1 MKKLLQLS
9 FVLALILM
17 LALPV
22 LATARPEVEGAIDW
36 LLSQQQSNGGFTN
49 GFAEGADLGTTVE
62 VVLASVAAGEN
73 PHTWTP
79 SPLDYLQTQVASG
92 AVKDA
97 AGWSRVLVGAVALG
111 ADPHAFGGVDLVSE
125 LLATADPTTG
135 RFGDSLFAHA
145 YALLALHNAGAEI
158 PTDALKLLL
167 QAQTVGGAWP
177 MFDGDSVDTNTT
189 ALAVQALVAAG
200 EEKAARDAL
209 AYFQAMQNA
218 DGGFPWQKPS
228 DFGTDSDANSTAV
241 VLQALN
247 ALGESLDDWQ
257 PEGSSPLDALLALWE
272 KESGGY
278 RWQAAIPGANVL
290 ATAQAVQ
297 AVAGLNLT
305 EVAQSAVTAP
315 APLLPESGEAPW
327 EIYVPLSG
335 LTLIIAGLFWRRRT
349 AAVQKATVD
358 G

>member
-22 LATARPEVEGAIDW
+22 LATERPEVEGAIDW
-36 LLSQQQSNGGFTN
+36 LLSQQQANGGFTN
-49 GFAEGADLGTTVE
+49 GFAEGADLGATVE
-62 VVLASVAAGEN
+62 VILASVAAGEN
-73 PHTWTP
+73 PRTWTP
-79 SPLDYLQTQVASG
+79 APLDYLQAQVTSG
-92 AVKDA
+92 AVQDA
-97 AGWSRVLVGAVALG
+97 GGWSHVLVGVVALG
-111 ADPHAFGGVDLVSE
+111 ADPHAFGGVALVSK
-125 LLATADPTTG
+125 LLATADPVTG

-158 PTDALKLLL
+158 PTGAVELLL
-167 QAQTVGGAWP
+167 QTQTADGSWP
-177 MFDGDSVDTNTT
+177 MFDGDPVDTNTT

-200 EEKAARDAL
+200 EEEAARDAL
-209 AYFQAMQNA
+209 TYFQAMQND

-241 VLQALN
+241 VLQALD

-257 PEGSSPLDALLALWE
+257 PEGNSPRDALLALWE
-272 KESGGY
+272 EESSGY

-297 AVAGLNLT
+297 AVAGLNLI
-305 EVAQSAVTAP
+305 EVAQSAVAAP

-327 EIYVPLSG
+327 ELYIPLSG
-335 LTLIIAGLFWRRRT
+335 LMLLIAGLFLRRR
-349 AAVQKATVD
+349 AENN